1 MFLESSL
8 FPDNFC
14 FLLRNMISEKIFL
27 PELVELMQNQEVIVE
42 KKIIL
47 YS

>member
-1 MFLESSL
+1 
-8 FPDNFC
+8 
-14 FLLRNMISEKIFL
+14 MISEKIFL